1 MKIKLVV
8 LILLGAITT
17 IFIYN
22 ATTNNKLRLL
32 ALGDGLSSGMTAY
45 NVTGYSFNDYIKD
58 EFKENNQLHNY
69 NNSFTKKNLPT
80 RELIE
85 MIKDNVS
92 KNINGEDIT
101 IQQAISNANI
111 ITLAIGMDEI
121 ATHVLNN
128 TLTKKVINN
137 YYLEIKELIS
147 LLKKYN
153 HKKIIFLGI
162 YQVYD
167 LENFAEINRELK
179 KIVLNNGCEFIDIAK
194 LVQNEEYY
202 FNETSYY
209 LNYKGHKTISRA
221 ILKVI

>member
-17 IFIYN
+17 IFINN

-121 ATHVLNN
+121 ANHVLNN